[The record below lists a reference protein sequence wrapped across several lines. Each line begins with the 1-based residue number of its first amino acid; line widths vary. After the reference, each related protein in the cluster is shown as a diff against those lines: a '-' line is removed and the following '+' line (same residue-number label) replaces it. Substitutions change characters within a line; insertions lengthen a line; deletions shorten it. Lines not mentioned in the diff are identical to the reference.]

1 MIEEPSFIGDQMH
14 AWAKELFP
22 LNRSLT
28 GEGLRQ
34 TLQFIKNL
42 CPDLSIQE
50 VKSGTKAN
58 DWEIPEEWNVK
69 EAYLVNLETGQT
81 IDFRD
86 NNLHLMGYS
95 VPVNKIVSRDEL
107 ELHLHSL
114 PNQPD
119 AIPYVTSYYAKD
131 WAFCVSENQKRNFG
145 SGNFKVLIDS
155 TLETGVMNFAELY
168 IPGVNK
174 EEILLSTYVC
184 HPSMASNE
192 LSGPVIALAISKW
205 LQGKSNRNY
214 SYRILFIPETIGSI
228 YYISKNLKEMKENIK
243 AGWVLTCLGDENRY
257 SYVPSRKGGTLADR
271 VSLKT
276 LKELE
281 VKFDKYTFLERGS
294 DERQYCSPGVDLP
307 VASLMRSKY
316 GTYEE
321 YHTSLDDLK
330 YMTPKGLAESFEM
343 IRTSIEILELN
354 KFWKVKTLGEPQL
367 GKRGLYPTVSTN
379 NSWRLVED
387 LINVIAYC
395 DGETDM
401 IEISDICNLKFKRV
415 SEIIELLLEH
425 DLVEEVKYKNEI

>member
-1 MIEEPSFIGDQMH
+1 MIQEPQFVGDQMYG
-14 AWAKELFP
+14 WAEELFP

-28 GEGLRQ
+28 GEGLRK

-42 CPDLSIQE
+42 CPDLSIHE

-58 DWEIPEEWNVK
+58 DWEIPEEWNVN
-69 EAYLVNLETGQT
+69 EAYLVDLENGQK
-81 IDFRD
+81 IDFKD

-95 VPVNKIVSRDEL
+95 VPVNKIITREEL
-107 ELHLHSL
+107 EGHLHSL

-119 AIPYVTSYYAKD
+119 AIPYVTSYYSRD
-131 WAFCVSENQKRNFG
+131 WAFCVSENQKRNLS
-145 SGNFKVLIDS
+145 SGDFKVVIDS
-155 TLETGVMNFAELY
+155 TLEAGVMNFAELF
-168 IPGVNK
+168 IPGSNK

-192 LSGPVIALAISKW
+192 LSGPVIALALSKW
-205 LQGKSNRNY
+205 LKNKKHRNF

-271 VSLKT
+271 VSQKT
-276 LKELE
+276 LQDLE
-281 VKFDKYTFLERGS
+281 VKFEKYSFLERGS

-330 YMTPKGLAESFEM
+330 YITSKGLAESLEM
-343 IRTSIEILELN
+343 LKTSIDILEVN
-354 KFWKVKTLGEPQL
+354 KFWKIKTLGEPQL
-367 GKRGLYPTVSTN
+367 GKRGLYPTVSTKE
-379 NSWRLVED
+379 SRTLVRD
-387 LINVIAYC
+387 LMNVIAYC

-415 SEIIELLLEH
+415 SKIIEVLLEH
-425 DLVEEVKYKNEI
+425 DLVEEVKCKNEN